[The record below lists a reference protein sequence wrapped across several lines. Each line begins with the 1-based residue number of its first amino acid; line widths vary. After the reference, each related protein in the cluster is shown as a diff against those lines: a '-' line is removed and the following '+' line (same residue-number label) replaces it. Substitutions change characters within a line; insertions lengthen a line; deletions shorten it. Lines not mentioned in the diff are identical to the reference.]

1 MKVLFLLE
9 QIEVLDLLADP
20 SDVNPGVGGTSY
32 LIPQLAHGIYSATKQ
47 RRSNQIEL
55 ALGCWNGRSTQED
68 YNGIRVVNLKEPI
81 NDQCLDQAQEVFDIT
96 IATGGA
102 LEAIDAGLVKIKT
115 KQIVAWIHHPFDK
128 RKISIAKKH
137 RAHIVSIGAIQYLSN
152 VLYQGRHIHIENLFS
167 QAKIQEA
174 AASSTRKA
182 TPLAKN
188 SNTIHIGYMG
198 SLIPSKGVHCVL
210 SNWDSIKAII
220 SARGKS
226 IVLHVIG
233 GSKLYS
239 YEESHPYLPCEIH
252 YGERLE
258 KLIYSHGIKDNEI
271 IFHGVLGEE
280 RYQLMADCDLAI
292 VNPDGY
298 GEAFPATILEWLSL
312 GIPPI
317 TGNRFGL
324 GDVARYIP
332 ELCIKRP
339 KEIAKAIT
347 YCLDLEATQFK
358 RLRRKCMR
366 IASLYESKQKHII
379 GQWIFAL
386 ECIADTEHTKDQRT
400 QRSKLKY
407 AFQYDEYPTLPMAF
421 QIFYDY
427 LDMLWIELKNMS
439 KQSVRRLNS
448 RLRNIQT
455 TTQAHFR
462 GTP

>member
-9 QIEVLDLLADP
+9 QIEVLALLEDP

-32 LIPQLAHGIYSATKQ
+32 LIPQLAHRIYSETKH

-55 ALGCWNGRSTQED
+55 ALGCWNGRSTQDD
-68 YNGIRVVNLKEPI
+68 YNGVRVVNLKEPI
-81 NDQCLDQAQEVFDIT
+81 NDQCHDQVEEVFDIT
-96 IATGGA
+96 VATGGA
-102 LEAIDAGLVKIKT
+102 LEAIDTGLAEIKT

-152 VLYQGRHIHIENLFS
+152 VLYQGRHIHIENLFG

-188 SNTIHIGYMG
+188 ANTIHIGYMG
-198 SLIPSKGVHCVL
+198 SLIPSKGLHCVL
-210 SNWDSIKAII
+210 NNWASIKAIM

-239 YEESHPYLPCEIH
+239 YEESHPYLPCGIH

-258 KLIYSHGIKDNEI
+258 KLINNQGIEDNEI
-271 IFHGVLGEE
+271 IFHGVLGKE

-312 GIPPI
+312 GVPPI
-317 TGNRFGL
+317 TANRFGL
-324 GDVARYIP
+324 GDVAQYIP
-332 ELCIKRP
+332 ELCIKKP
-339 KEIAKAIT
+339 KHIADAIA
-347 YCLDLEATQFK
+347 YCLDLEVAQFK

-366 IASLYESKQKHII
+366 IASLYDSKQKHII
-379 GQWIFAL
+379 EQWIFAL
-386 ECIADTEHTKDQRT
+386 ECIADSENANDPRT
-400 QRSKLKY
+400 QGVTQKY
-407 AFQYDEYPTLPMAF
+407 AFQYDEYPTLPMTC

-427 LDMLWIELKNMS
+427 LDMLWINLKNRS
-439 KQSVRRLNS
+439 KQSQRRLIS
-448 RLRNIQT
+448 KLRNIHRL
-455 TTQAHFR
+455 TQAQSQK
-462 GTP
+462 